1 MKTDTV
7 FKKAFNDAVQLL
19 ADKAEGTPLPSENGL
34 RRELGVSRTT
44 VRKVLAQL
52 LEVGAVTRSR
62 NGLAAGQAGKRPNP
76 FPSSETVSRT
86 AQLERRF
93 MEWVLRDDM
102 HPGTLISELDLARR
116 FAVATTGIREF
127 LNRFQRFGLIEKRPN
142 AGWIFNGFTLDFALD
157 LFEIREMFE
166 LRSARIFALTPRD
179 SLLWQRMDA
188 LQAEHRL
195 LLAQI
200 ETRFQDFSDLDN
212 RFHRLINSALPNR
225 FIDDFY
231 DIITLI
237 FHYHYQWNKLDERQR
252 NEIAIR
258 EHLTYIDALSSQNLA
273 LVELACRA
281 HLSSAK
287 ETLIRSTATTAPSA
301 KKERIATQSKSARLR
316 V

>member
-1 MKTDTV
+1 MKTDSV
-7 FKKAFNDAVQLL
+7 FKRAFNDAVQLL
-19 ADKAEGTPLPSENGL
+19 TDKVEGTPLPSENSL
-34 RRELGVSRTT
+34 RLELGVSRTT

-52 LEVGAVTRSR
+52 SEIRAVTRSGGR
-62 NGLAAGQAGKRPNP
+62 LVVGKAGDRPAP
-76 FPSSETVSRT
+76 YPLSETVSRT
-86 AQLERRF
+86 AQLETRF

-116 FAVATTGIREF
+116 FGVATTGIREF

-142 AGWIFNGFTLDFALD
+142 AGWIFKGFTPDFALD

-179 SLLWQRMDA
+179 TLLWQRMDA

-200 ETRFQDFSDLDN
+200 NSRYQDFSDLDN

-252 NEIAIR
+252 NEVAIR

-281 HLSSAK
+281 HLISAK
-287 ETLIRSTATTAPSA
+287 ETLIRSTASTAAPMPRRPSTPSA
-301 KKERIATQSKSARLR
+301 DVR
-316 V
+316 